1 MQDFGKMN
9 SALVRYLVDS
19 GKLKTPKI
27 IEAFE
32 NVPRHLFVTQEHVE
46 EAYLDEPLPLIEG
59 TTIPQPS
66 VMASMLEALEPKE
79 GDKVL
84 EIGTGS
90 GWGTALIS
98 YCIGSR
104 GLVISIEGNMFVA
117 SFAKK
122 NIQKIK
128 SAENIEIFIADGS
141 GGYERRSPYDK
152 IIYGMA
158 MPRIPMNVLS
168 QLKVNGVLVAPVGG
182 KDLQKIKK
190 IVRVKENKYDE
201 KDFDEVVFSPAY
213 GKFGFHEF

>member
-1 MQDFGKMN
+1 MQDFGEMN

-32 NVPRHLFVTQEHVE
+32 KVPRHLFVTQEHIN
-46 EAYLDEPLPLIEG
+46 EAYIDEPLPLIEG

-66 VMASMLEALEPKE
+66 VMAIMLEELELKE

-98 YCIGSR
+98 YCVGSK
-104 GLVISIEGNMFVA
+104 GLVISLEGDMFVA
-117 SFAKK
+117 GFAKK
-122 NIQKIK
+122 NLQKIK
-128 SAENIEIFIADGS
+128 GVENIEIFIADGS

-152 IIYGMA
+152 IIYGTA
-158 MPRIPMNVLS
+158 MPNIPINVLR
-168 QLKVNGVLVAPVGG
+168 QLKINGILVAPVGR

-190 IVRVKENKYDE
+190 IVRIKENKYDE
-201 KDFDEVVFSPAY
+201 KDLDEVVFSPAY